1 VSVPGQDATSL
12 ADAIRRGDLTAR
24 EAVEHSIAR
33 IEALDPTLNAVIGTR
48 FEAALAEVDRGL
60 PDGPLRGVPTLVKS
74 LAADVAGLPTTGGS
88 RLFAD
93 TVAVRDSEL
102 VRRYR
107 QAGMVVLG
115 TTNTPELGKS
125 GSTEPVL
132 HGPTRNPWDTTRS
145 PGGSSGGSAA
155 AVAAGLVP
163 VAHGNDGGGSLRI
176 PAAMCG
182 LFGLKPSRGR
192 TPGAPYD
199 TALANPNSV
208 HHVLSTTVR
217 DSALLLDLTS
227 APSAGAAYAAPT
239 EPLGFLGRMQ
249 AGPGRLRVGVATTVP
264 DGPDTDPECVA
275 AVHRAADLLTALGH
289 DVVETELRY
298 RSGEVLTC
306 AGRVMGANLL
316 ASVDDRLAALGR
328 TLRDDD
334 LEPFT
339 RSMYDRY
346 AALTAADL
354 VRALEGFERIGRE
367 MGRMYDVVDV
377 VLTPTLA
384 RTTPE
389 LGVLDTTRPDVMR
402 VQGPLISAYTAICNV
417 TGAPAMSVPFGTDEA
432 GMPIGVQVI
441 ADLGGEG
448 LLLALAAQLEQAA
461 PWPGSPSGWAR
472 APRNARPAIPS

>member
-1 VSVPGQDATSL
+1 MIVPGQDATSL
-12 ADAIRRGDLTAR
+12 AEAIRRGDLTAR
-24 EAVEHSIAR
+24 EAVEYSIAR

-48 FEAALAEVDRGL
+48 FDAALAEVDRGL
-60 PDGPLRGVPTLVKS
+60 PDGPLRGVPTLIKS

-93 TVAVRDSEL
+93 AIAPRDSEL

-125 GSTEPVL
+125 GSTEPLL

-145 PGGSSGGSAA
+145 AGGSSGGSAA

-163 VAHGNDGGGSLRI
+163 VAHGNDGGGSIRI

-217 DSALLLDLTS
+217 DSALLLDVTARTL
-227 APSAGAAYAAPT
+227 AGAAYAATT
-239 EPLGFLGRMQ
+239 EPRGFSGRMRL
-249 AGPGRLRVGVATTVP
+249 GPGRLRVGLATRVP
-264 DGPDTDPECVA
+264 DGPDTAPECVA
-275 AVHRAADLLTALGH
+275 AVRRAADLLVDLGH

-298 RSGEVLTC
+298 RGSEVLAC
-306 AGRVMGANLL
+306 AGRVMGANLV
-316 ASVDDRLAALGR
+316 ATVDDRLATLGR
-328 TLRDDD
+328 TMRDDD

-339 RSMYDRY
+339 RSLYDRY
-346 AALTAADL
+346 ASLPAADL
-354 VRALEGFERIGRE
+354 IRALQAFERIGRE
-367 MGRMYDVVDV
+367 MGTMYEDVDV
-377 VLTPTLA
+377 LVTPTLA
-384 RTTPE
+384 RPTPA
-389 LGVLDTTRPDVMR
+389 LGVLDTTSPEAMR
-402 VQGPLISAYTAICNV
+402 MQGPLISAYTAICNV
-417 TGAPAMSVPFGTDEA
+417 TGAPAMSVPFGTDER
-432 GMPIGVQVI
+432 GMPLGVQVI

-461 PWPGSPSGWAR
+461 PWPTHAPSAQP
-472 APRNARPAIPS
+472 APRTRR